1 MRIQDAKT
9 VYAQSSDIKARTY
22 LQYRFDM
29 KRKAIAELEA
39 KDWIAEKIREAFQAT
54 RVHLVKSGGDAFL
67 WFLRGGGVTREPDYR
82 ATIERP
88 TGSRSL
94 DVEFQY
100 ADKSGLEFYDFK
112 LSKVRRKRKGTVEP
126 RETLFVYI
134 HKPLRKYALL
144 EAAWIMEH
152 GRIGPVPAWGSRQAY
167 RVPAAIFEAQLR
179 PDPALPGLIARID
192 AKNQLLS
199 YQHTQLEHWRQTL
212 QRELEGVIDEKRM
225 LTWHPERLD
234 TFFKVVFALEH
245 LNRTPTN
252 APLWLV
258 YAASYVATLT
268 NLEQAAQVAYILD
281 ALYGRIPVGELR
293 PNEQQAFLEGL
304 KAVRAFVLEHRRS
317 DGSFLSSPQYSPC
330 DETRFALFAINLLE
344 DMVQDFWF
352 YYRPAPEIMAPL
364 RPIARIYEW
373 LPDVPQSAAFVRA
386 CLASHNS

>member
-82 ATIERP
+82 ATIELP

-112 LSKVRRKRKGTVEP
+112 LSKVRRKRKGTIEP

-134 HKPLRKYALL
+134 HKPLRKYAIL

-179 PDPALPGLIARID
+179 PDPALPELIARID

-199 YQHTQLEHWRQTL
+199 YQHTQLGRWRQGL
-212 QRELEGVIDEKRM
+212 QQELERVIDEKRM

-234 TFFKVVFALEH
+234 TLFKVVFALEH

-258 YAASYVATLT
+258 YAVLCRDTDQPGTGCASGLYFGCSVWAHPCGRI
-268 NLEQAAQVAYILD
+268 AAQRATGFSQRPENRARVCFGAQALGWLLSVVAS
-281 ALYGRIPVGELR
+281 A
-293 PNEQQAFLEGL
+293 
-304 KAVRAFVLEHRRS
+304 
-317 DGSFLSSPQYSPC
+317 
-330 DETRFALFAINLLE
+330 
-344 DMVQDFWF
+344 
-352 YYRPAPEIMAPL
+352 
-364 RPIARIYEW
+364 
-373 LPDVPQSAAFVRA
+373 QSV
-386 CLASHNS
+386 